1 MSDAENIRAVWDT
14 AELRGLW
21 ARAREIL
28 ESPEQPATFRLE
40 LPDEDTRKAVGEV
53 YGRPMWGQG
62 TRINVSKLDTQLR
75 ENTRFGLGL
84 EQVLEIL
91 HDRPIDRR
99 ESPTAARAER
109 RDRVTDVLHAALA
122 EQNLAEQPWA
132 RPWMQWL
139 HQYGR
144 VAESELDSV
153 ARQAA
158 AVLARLV
165 LDPGHSPRT
174 WISRAELAARCGGGA
189 HRLDSGMTLSRVV
202 LRAAAL
208 AHGVEAPANE
218 RDRRRLWE
226 LCGVTLDA
234 VSATALCWALP
245 LVGSDEWS
253 RGVRG
258 RTELGLPAQL
268 THLDLGVAPEH
279 LVEAGTTVAVCEN
292 PRVLEAAVR
301 DGIRHPLVCVSGHP
315 STIVTELLHR
325 LGADGAALRYH
336 GDFDWAGLTI
346 ARSLWNHHG
355 AGPWRMAAADYRAAL
370 NQASAERIDLPVL
383 TGEPA
388 EAPWD
393 PELPELMS
401 TAGRAIEE
409 EVVLDDLLTDLRT
422 GLG

>member
-1 MSDAENIRAVWDT
+1 MSDAEDIRAVWGT

-21 ARAREIL
+21 ARVREVL

-40 LPDEDTRKAVGEV
+40 LPDEATRKAVGDV

-62 TRINVSKLDTQLR
+62 TRINVSKLDTELR

-91 HDRPIDRR
+91 HDRPVNKR

-109 RDRVTDVLHAALA
+109 RDRVTDVLHSALA
-122 EQNLAEQPWA
+122 EQNLADESWA
-132 RPWMQWL
+132 PPWMQWL

-144 VAESELDSV
+144 VAENELDDV
-153 ARQAA
+153 ARRAA

-165 LDPGHSPRT
+165 LDPDRSPRT
-174 WISRAELAARCGGGA
+174 WTSRAELAVRFGGGA
-189 HRLDSGMTLSRVV
+189 HLLDSGMTLSRVV
-202 LRAAAL
+202 LRAATL
-208 AHGVEAPANE
+208 AHGVEAPGNE
-218 RDRRRLWE
+218 RDRRKLWE

-245 LVGSDEWS
+245 LAGSDEWS
-253 RGVRG
+253 QGIRG
-258 RTELGLPAQL
+258 RTALGLPAQL
-268 THLDLGVAPEH
+268 THLDLGAAPEH
-279 LVEAGTTVAVCEN
+279 LVDAGTTVAVCEN
-292 PRVLEAAVR
+292 PRVLEAAVQE
-301 DGIRHPLVCVSGHP
+301 GIRHPLVCVSGHP
-315 STIVTELLHR
+315 STVVVELLHR
-325 LGADGAALRYH
+325 LGANGATLRYH

-346 ARSLWNHHG
+346 ARSLWKHHG
-355 AGPWRMAAADYRAAL
+355 AGLWRMAAADYREAVNL
-370 NQASAERIDLPVL
+370 ASAERIDLPTL
-383 TGEPA
+383 TGEST

-409 EVVLDDLLTDLRT
+409 EVVLPDLLADLRT